1 MHAVVLMVTIHDPEA
16 AISKL
21 REEVVPVVKQAPGLV
36 TGHWTRKDDSGI
48 GMIVFES
55 EDAANAARERAA
67 AMADADDN
75 VTLESVEVR
84 EVVANV

>member
-1 MHAVVLMVTIHDPEA
+1 
-16 AISKL
+16 
-21 REEVVPVVKQAPGLV
+21 
-36 TGHWTRKDDSGI
+36 
-48 GMIVFES
+48 MIVFES